1 MTNFD
6 KCALQQL
13 KKVSRKQVEDL
24 REQLAGEEGKLALA
38 RDEIAVTVSI

>member
-1 MTNFD
+1 M
-6 KCALQQL
+6 KL

-38 RDEIAVTVSI
+38 RDEIAALTISRAQV